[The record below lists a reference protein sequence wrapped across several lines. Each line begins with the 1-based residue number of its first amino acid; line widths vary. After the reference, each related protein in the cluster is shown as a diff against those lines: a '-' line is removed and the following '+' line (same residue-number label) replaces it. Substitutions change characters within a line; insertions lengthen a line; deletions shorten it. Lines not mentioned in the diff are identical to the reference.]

1 MKPPVIGILGTR
13 TPSPKDSPFVRLE
26 RDSTNNAY
34 LGSIEAAGGV
44 PILLPVVENPS
55 ESLIA
60 AQLAVCDGVL
70 IPGGKD
76 IDPTLYGQKPSPLL
90 GMIHRHSDLY
100 HLNAL
105 DLAKRAGLP
114 ILGICRGIQLINVG
128 HGGTLWQDVSLSPL
142 PSDPSDVV
150 RVQHS
155 HRDSYEQASH
165 IVRLTAGTKLSRI
178 FSDAG
183 GLQVNS
189 LHHQSVQTLGA
200 GLRIS
205 AIATDGIIEGLE
217 NDSEGGCWMVGVQ
230 WHPEVM
236 VGSTGNPMLALFK
249 EFIAQA
255 IRHRGD

>member
-13 TPSPKDSPFVRLE
+13 TPSPQDSPFIRLE

-44 PILLPVVENPS
+44 PILLPVVENLS

-76 IDPTLYGQKPSPLL
+76 IDPALYGQKPSPLL
-90 GMIHRHSDLY
+90 GLTHRHSDLY
-100 HLNAL
+100 HLKAL
-105 DLAKRAGLP
+105 ELAKRAKLP
-114 ILGICRGIQLINVG
+114 ILGICRGVQLLTVG

-142 PSDPSDVV
+142 PSDAV
-150 RVQHS
+150 RVPHS

-165 IVRLTAGTKLSRI
+165 SVHLTAGTKLSSI
-178 FSDAG
+178 FSNASE
-183 GLQVNS
+183 LQVNS
-189 LHHQSVQTLGA
+189 LHHQSVHSLGA

-205 AIATDGIIEGLE
+205 AIAPDGIIEGLE
-217 NDSEGGCWMVGVQ
+217 NDNEGGSWIVGVQ

-249 EFIAQA
+249 EFITQA
-255 IRHRGD
+255 IHHRGD